1 VIFGVGFTRFIW
13 VFIGF
18 GESGCWC
25 IFDMLGF
32 VNSDAPVVVRLYCIL
47 LIEEDELFCWAAY
60 LASYYFD
67 LGFLYT

>member
-1 VIFGVGFTRFIW
+1 
-13 VFIGF
+13 
-18 GESGCWC
+18 
-25 IFDMLGF
+25 MLGF

-60 LASYYFD
+60 LASYSFD